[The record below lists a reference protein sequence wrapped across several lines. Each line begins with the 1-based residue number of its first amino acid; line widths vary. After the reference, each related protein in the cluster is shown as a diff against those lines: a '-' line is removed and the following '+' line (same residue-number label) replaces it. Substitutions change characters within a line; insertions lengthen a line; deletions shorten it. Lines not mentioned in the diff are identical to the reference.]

1 VIVKV
6 IDSLRLLLY
15 DDNVRRPKTL
25 LGCIHTIYRLIL
37 KVRII
42 NRNEKN
48 YYTTYDLTNQGFF
61 LSFYFILFVFFE
73 Q

>member
-15 DDNVRRPKTL
+15 DHNVRRPKTL
-25 LGCIHTIYRLIL
+25 LGRILTIYRLIL
-37 KVRII
+37 KIKII
-42 NRNEKN
+42 KRNEKN
-48 YYTTYDLTNQGFF
+48 YYTTYHLTNQGFF